1 MPSIQS
7 LEAFSVLLTRYSYI
21 FAKKF
26 EMATCLSLGPL
37 AMTKGAKSNSV
48 DMFYGY
54 PGVIPRAGVSLMVT
68 FMLRVATS
76 VLEDKYVD
84 REKVK
89 KEDTMK

>member
-1 MPSIQS
+1 M
-7 LEAFSVLLTRYSYI
+7 SV
-21 FAKKF
+21 
-26 EMATCLSLGPL
+26 LGPL

-48 DMFYGY
+48 DMFSGQ